1 MWTKDHPRKLFRNRV
16 PITVIVGEPLHA
28 TDSVEHTDTA
38 LREAMTELLQ
48 RAQLGYPQP
57 AGEYWVP
64 RRLGGS
70 APTLAEA
77 KLLDEEELAE
87 RARKQTAREQGS

>member
-16 PITVIVGEPLHA
+16 PITLIVGEPLRP
-28 TDSVEHTDTA
+28 TDSVEQTDAA
-38 LREAMTELLQ
+38 LREVMTELLQ
-48 RAQLGYPQP
+48 RAQVGYPRP
-57 AGEYWVP
+57 EGAYWVP

-70 APTLAEA
+70 APTMADA

-87 RARKQTAREQGS
+87 RARKQATREHR